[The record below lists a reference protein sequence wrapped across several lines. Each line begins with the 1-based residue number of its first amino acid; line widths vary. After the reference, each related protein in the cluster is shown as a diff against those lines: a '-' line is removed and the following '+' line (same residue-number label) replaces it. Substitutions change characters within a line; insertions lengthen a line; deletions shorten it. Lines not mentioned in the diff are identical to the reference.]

1 MYKQMSNLHKEKF
14 GLLKNAKELLNNR
27 KHPSNVFILPDVS
40 IYDMVAGRS
49 CGGSFDEITG
59 HCNFTVKRAV
69 FINNNQST

>member
-1 MYKQMSNLHKEKF
+1 MYKQMTNLHKE
-14 GLLKNAKELLNNR
+14 NIWTAKELNNR

-40 IYDMVAGRS
+40 ICDMVAGRS
-49 CGGSFDEITG
+49 CRGSFDEITG